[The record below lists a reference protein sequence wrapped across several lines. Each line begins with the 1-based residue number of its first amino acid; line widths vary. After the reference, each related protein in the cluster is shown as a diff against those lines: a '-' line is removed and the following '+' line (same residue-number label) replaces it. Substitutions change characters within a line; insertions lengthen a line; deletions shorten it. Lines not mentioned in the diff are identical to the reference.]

1 MKDHPRHQTS
11 ARNRLSDRALILTV
25 VAAVILII
33 AFILVRPI
41 LSAAWLAPGSAPLQT
56 SAIIAALLFL
66 VPVGFSVNKRTGA
79 GGPPTRWFIAHVL
92 ATLAGTV
99 LAVIHGAARLDSP
112 PALLL
117 LAIVALAATG
127 VIARVYLS
135 RNMSATFGTK
145 RAAFRAPDEN
155 RGAQLHKL
163 IDHKRKKLHE
173 LDPTA
178 DEAIFSLTLRHW
190 LYKPHQALAYHR
202 LQSAESRL
210 IGTRSSVGVA
220 QAWWRPL
227 HVALGYIL
235 VAGLLVHIITV
246 TFFAG
251 YVADGREIYWWHL
264 AAW

>member
-1 MKDHPRHQTS
+1 M
-11 ARNRLSDRALILTV
+11 
-25 VAAVILII
+25 
-33 AFILVRPI
+33 
-41 LSAAWLAPGSAPLQT
+41 QT
-56 SAIIAALLFL
+56 SAIIAALLLL
-66 VPVGFSVNKRTGA
+66 VPVGFTLNKRTGA
-79 GGPPTRWFIAHVL
+79 GGSPTRWFVAHVL
-92 ATLAGTV
+92 ATVVGTV
-99 LAVIHGAARLDSP
+99 LAAIHGAAQLDGP

-117 LAIVALAATG
+117 IAIAALVATG

-155 RGAQLHKL
+155 RSAQLHQL
-163 IDHKRKKLHE
+163 IDRKRKKLQD
-173 LDPTA
+173 LDPA
-178 DEAIFSLTLRHW
+178 AEEATFSLTLRHW
-190 LYKPHQALAYHR
+190 LCKPHRALAYHQ

-210 IGTRSSVGVA
+210 IGTRQSVGGA

-251 YVADGREIYWWHL
+251 YVADGREIYWWYL
-264 AAW
+264 TAW